1 MHKNKVFLTMGLMEK
16 NKLNKWIN
24 TRFIGLLCVAFFLQH
39 FSYATLQ
46 NNFTLNNIRSEA
58 KVNNYVEKA
67 ASEIPN
73 LDINVFEEVES
84 EDEDDIHNEQN
95 VSNDLISFNQIF
107 NTECYT
113 DVVNTLYLKLA
124 STNQHKVELPF
135 FILYHSWKSE
145 LV

>member
-1 MHKNKVFLTMGLMEK
+1 MHKNKIVLIKGQMK
-16 NKLNKWIN
+16 NMKNIKMIN
-24 TRFIGLLCVAFFLQH
+24 FRFIGLLCIAFLLQH

-46 NNFTLNNIRSEA
+46 NNFTLNTIRSEA
-58 KVNNYVEKA
+58 KVNIYVEKA

-107 NTECYT
+107 NPECYT

-124 STNQHKVELPF
+124 SANQHKVELPF